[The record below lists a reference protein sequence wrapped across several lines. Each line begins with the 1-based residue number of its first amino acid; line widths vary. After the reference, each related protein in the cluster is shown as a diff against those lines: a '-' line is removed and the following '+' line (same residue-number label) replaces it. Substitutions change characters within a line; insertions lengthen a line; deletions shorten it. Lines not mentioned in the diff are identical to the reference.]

1 MILKNVAE
9 DINMD
14 ISTISR
20 VCNGKYV
27 QMPWG
32 IRELKSFFSEGIKKK
47 DGKIVSSNVVKN
59 ELKDLVYSEDKSN
72 PYNDEQLTIKLNK
85 SGYIIARR
93 TITKYREFLKIPV
106 SRLRKI

>member
-1 MILKNVAE
+1 MYSSGIPMILKDIAQ

-32 IRELKSFFSEGIKKK
+32 IRELKSFFSEGIKMKN
-47 DGKIVSSNVVKN
+47 GKVVSSTVVKN
-59 ELKDLVYSEDKSN
+59 NLKAIQEELHNALADCYYQAKCIQSTFKHFGVK
-72 PYNDEQLTIKLNK
+72 K
-85 SGYIIARR
+85 
-93 TITKYREFLKIPV
+93 
-106 SRLRKI
+106 